1 VARIQHIAITA
12 KENEKVAEFY
22 KSVFGMS
29 LVFEQPTR
37 NGRKAF
43 YLTDGHINLAI
54 LPGGP
59 NSTDG
64 INHFGFNIEDLPTV
78 ADAAEK
84 AGASQAPSEVP
95 QDGRFA
101 ETFLRDPCGT
111 RVDLSVAGW
120 VTRPLTEEELKERL
134 AKAVPEPPAI
144 AAT

>member
-1 VARIQHIAITA
+1 MARIQHIAITA
-12 KENEKVAEFY
+12 KENQKVAEFY
-22 KSVFGMS
+22 KSVFGMTE
-29 LVFEQPTR
+29 VFVQPTR
-37 NGRKAF
+37 NGRAAY
-43 YLTDGHINLAI
+43 YLTDGNINLAI

-64 INHFGFNIEDLPTV
+64 INHFGFNIDDLPTV
-78 ADAAEK
+78 AEAAAQ
-84 AGASQAPSEVP
+84 AGAAQPPSEVP

-120 VTRPLTEEELKERL
+120 VTRPLTEGELKERL
-134 AKAVPEPPAI
+134 AKAMPEPPAI